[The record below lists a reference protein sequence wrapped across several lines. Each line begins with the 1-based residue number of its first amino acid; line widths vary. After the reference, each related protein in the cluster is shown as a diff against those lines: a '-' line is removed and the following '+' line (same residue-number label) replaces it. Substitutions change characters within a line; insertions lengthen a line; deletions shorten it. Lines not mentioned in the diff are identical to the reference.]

1 MIRRLT
7 AAVLTVGLLAEASAA
22 EPLPAGPP
30 TVRLTAEAS
39 VGAANDLAIAHAY
52 VEASGPSPAELAT
65 RINRTIADALET
77 AKGQPEVAV
86 RSAGNHSNPIY
97 GSVRSAAGR
106 AQIEGWRMRATLE
119 LESTDVAALSA
130 LLGRLQATMAVAD
143 ISLSPSPATRRR
155 AEDRALVE
163 ALKNFEARAALAAST
178 LGRKYRIRELDL
190 NAGSH
195 RPPVPMMR
203 ASLASAEAAPTPLA
217 AGEGSVTVTVSGTV
231 ELID

>member
-1 MIRRLT
+1 MIRRL
-7 AAVLTVGLLAEASAA
+7 ASAA
-22 EPLPAGPP
+22 LSLGVIATPLAAETTPPGPP
-30 TVRLTAEAS
+30 TIALGAEAS

-52 VEASGPSPAELAT
+52 VEASGPSPAELGT
-65 RINRTIADALET
+65 EVNRNIAKALET
-77 AKGQPEVAV
+77 AKAYPTVEV